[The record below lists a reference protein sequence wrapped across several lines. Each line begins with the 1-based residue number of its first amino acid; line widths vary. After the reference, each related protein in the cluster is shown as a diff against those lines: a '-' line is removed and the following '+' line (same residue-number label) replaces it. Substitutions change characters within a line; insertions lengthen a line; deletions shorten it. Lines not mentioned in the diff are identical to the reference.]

1 MCISRSCEVRFVC
14 RSAHIA
20 AQRHLVTVAL
30 LLKETALTMVG
41 LHCRAASFTKFG
53 KHLHVF

>member
-20 AQRHLVTVAL
+20 AQRHLVAVAL
-30 LLKETALTMVG
+30 LVLISYVRDLKENGFLIVRG
-41 LHCRAASFTKFG
+41 Q
-53 KHLHVF
+53 

>member
-20 AQRHLVTVAL
+20 AQRHLVIVAL
-30 LLKETALTMVG
+30 LSLRKNQDHEQNVPTCIRNPV
-41 LHCRAASFTKFG
+41 
-53 KHLHVF
+53 